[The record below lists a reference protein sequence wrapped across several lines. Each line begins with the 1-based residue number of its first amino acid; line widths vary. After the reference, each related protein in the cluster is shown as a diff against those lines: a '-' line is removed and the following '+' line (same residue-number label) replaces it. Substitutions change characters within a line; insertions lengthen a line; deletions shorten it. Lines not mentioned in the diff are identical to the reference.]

1 MVLQLEIYLQDYDSC
16 ICQNCFYDLSQ
27 PWVRSEKYLA
37 FDVCSCLSCLSFLFN
52 DFIDKGNGAM
62 HEDVVLWIACGAIYD
77 TVIPLGIILAYS
89 KLR

>member
-1 MVLQLEIYLQDYDSC
+1 MALQIKKALFESDLESMSK
-16 ICQNCFYDLSQ
+16 NA
-27 PWVRSEKYLA
+27 REKYLA
-37 FDVCSCLSCLSFLFN
+37 FHVCSCLSCLSFLFN